1 MFCGYK
7 YGELKAILSKPAGR
21 QKLLEP
27 IPAPIFEFKI
37 FQCKGF
43 MNISKV
49 LKG

>member
-1 MFCGYK
+1 MFCRYK
-7 YGELKAILSKPAGR
+7 YGGLKAILSKPAGR

-27 IPAPIFEFKI
+27 IPVPIFEVKI

-43 MNISKV
+43 MNIRKV